1 MDKILNLTNE
11 TELSGFYV
19 FYKGSTLNERV
30 GIRGISHLMEH
41 LMCKG
46 IIQFTDEFDQNGIS
60 WNAGTGD
67 DYIVF
72 YFTGLEEK
80 LDLFR
85 DRIVTALS
93 TFKVTEKQFENERKI
108 VIEEYKD
115 AFNDQAEYHMENL
128 DRKLFNIYN
137 PIGELGD
144 LQTLTFKDCKDY
156 FELQYKHP
164 TNIVNVSKSKKY
176 ENKLEFSEF
185 NDKLNK
191 EIKYLDN
198 NKFILEKSNDFK
210 DKTSIIYL
218 SDIVNDD
225 YAAVKFICNMIGFGL
240 KSPLYTEIREK
251 RGLVYYVRCGLNK
264 KNDVSGYVSISAMT
278 SNANVD
284 EYVETLDDVL
294 SKPEVFLTVER
305 FNIIKDMFNTK
316 FKMSNINRHVSVDKY
331 FAPDNWNLEYYLDI
345 LTLDDLKA
353 VYKKYFTNWYRSIDK
368 KEFN

>member
-128 DRKLFNIYN
+128 DRKF
-137 PIGELGD
+137 
-144 LQTLTFKDCKDY
+144 F
-156 FELQYKHP
+156 
-164 TNIVNVSKSKKY
+164 
-176 ENKLEFSEF
+176 
-185 NDKLNK
+185 
-191 EIKYLDN
+191 
-198 NKFILEKSNDFK
+198 
-210 DKTSIIYL
+210 
-218 SDIVNDD
+218 
-225 YAAVKFICNMIGFGL
+225 
-240 KSPLYTEIREK
+240 
-251 RGLVYYVRCGLNK
+251 
-264 KNDVSGYVSISAMT
+264 
-278 SNANVD
+278 
-284 EYVETLDDVL
+284 
-294 SKPEVFLTVER
+294 R
-305 FNIIKDMFNTK
+305 F
-316 FKMSNINRHVSVDKY
+316 
-331 FAPDNWNLEYYLDI
+331 
-345 LTLDDLKA
+345 
-353 VYKKYFTNWYRSIDK
+353 
-368 KEFN
+368 